1 VTPPPPSRVLIQGG
15 RVLDP
20 SQGLDEVT
28 DLLIEN
34 GKVARIGRNLKAD
47 GAQTINA
54 KGKVVAPGFIDLHVH
69 LRTPGQEHK
78 ETILTGSRAAI
89 RGGFTTICT
98 MANTDPVVD
107 SPNVIEF
114 LKSESAKVGLAN
126 LLPYGAVTMG
136 LKGETLTEMG
146 ELQAAGAVGFSD
158 DGMPVSNAGMM
169 RRALEYSRMT
179 NLPVIDHCEE
189 KSLSGHG
196 VVHDGATAA
205 RLGLAGIPAEAE
217 TVMIARDLL
226 LAQSVGGRLHVAH
239 LSTAEG
245 VDLIRA
251 AKKKKIQV
259 TTEVTP
265 HHLSLSEE
273 ALSTYDSRFKM
284 NPPLRT
290 QKDLEALR
298 EGLKDGTIDAVATDH
313 APHSAA
319 EKEQGLVHAPFGV
332 VGLETALAVGLTEL
346 VHRGSLKLETLVD
359 ALTRRPARI
368 LGSDRGTLKVG
379 APADVTVFDLET
391 DWAVEA
397 GAFASKGLNTPFL
410 GWRLK
415 GRVTDVLVM
424 GRQVYHGG
432 QFMNGGVA

>member
-1 VTPPPPSRVLIQGG
+1 MTPPPPSRVLIQGG